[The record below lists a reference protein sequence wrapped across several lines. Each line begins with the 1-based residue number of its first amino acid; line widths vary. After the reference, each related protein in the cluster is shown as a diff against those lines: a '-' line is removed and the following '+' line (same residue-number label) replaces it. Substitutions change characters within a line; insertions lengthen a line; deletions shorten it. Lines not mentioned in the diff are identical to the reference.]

1 MPRPAENKPDVIIL
15 GGGAS
20 GLAATC
26 VCAQSG
32 INALLL
38 EKENRVGRKLLA
50 TGNGRC
56 NILNTEDPVFFGDPD
71 FARQTLSCCGVEEI
85 RAFFLKLG
93 LLIREEEDGRAYPM
107 TNQAASVLDCLR
119 QRAESSPH
127 ITIKTNAM
135 VTSIKK
141 DASGFAVT
149 VKSGETYLAPR
160 LIAAAGGPA
169 APKLG
174 GSDSVIGPLRALG
187 HRLIPQRPA
196 LSALVTETEPIK
208 GLSGLRV
215 PAFLALCDGDRVVS
229 AAAGEALFTDYGV
242 SGVCAMQLSRDAGE
256 LVETGR
262 AATLFIDFSPLL
274 GLAPALRRRLAPGE
288 WDPSAARARV
298 LDLLISRR
306 ETLGEGMMYTGLIP
320 RPLADKVRRLP
331 LDKAASLLGGL
342 KLPVLG
348 IKGYDQA
355 QVTAGGIDC
364 SEFDPR
370 TMMSKRVPGL
380 YVCGET
386 LNVDGDCGGFNLLFA
401 WASGILAARNA
412 CEMEPAAQQKR
423 Q

>member
-1 MPRPAENKPDVIIL
+1 MPRPAENKPDIIII

-20 GLAATC
+20 GLAAAC
-26 VCAQSG
+26 VCAQLG
-32 INALLL
+32 KNTLLL

-71 FARQTLSCCGVEEI
+71 FARQTLSCCGVKEVW
-85 RAFFLKLG
+85 AFFLDLG

-107 TNQAASVLDCLR
+107 TNQASTVLDCLR

-127 ITIKTNAM
+127 ITVRTDAM
-135 VTSIKK
+135 VTGIKK
-141 DASGFAVT
+141 DAGGFAVT
-149 VKSGETYLAPR
+149 VKSGETYFAPS

-174 GSDSVIGPLRALG
+174 GSDSVVGPLRALG
-187 HRLIPQRPA
+187 HRLIPLRPA
-196 LSALVTETEPIK
+196 LSALVTGTAAIK

-215 PAFLALCDGDRVVS
+215 PAYLMLYDGERAVS

-242 SGVCAMQLSRDAGE
+242 SGVCAMQLARDAGE
-256 LVETGR
+256 LIENGR
-262 AATLFIDFSPLL
+262 AATLFVDFSPLL

-288 WDPSAARARV
+288 WDSNAARAGV

-306 ETLGEGMMYTGLIP
+306 DTLGEGMMYTGLLP
-320 RPLADKVRRLP
+320 RPLADKARRLP
-331 LDKAASLLGGL
+331 LDKSASLLGGL

-355 QVTAGGIDC
+355 QVTAGGLDC
-364 SEFDPR
+364 AEFDSR
-370 TMMSKRVPGL
+370 TLMSKRVPGL

-401 WASGILAARNA
+401 WASGILAAKHA
-412 CEMEPAAQQKR
+412 CGQLD
-423 Q
+423 